1 MVSHFQ
7 VKPLY
12 QNNRMPGWHISFY
25 MNRVYYEA
33 DYLKDGQIVWK
44 NAPSNQIDET
54 QLIDYI
60 HELMLFHVY
69 E

>member
-1 MVSHFQ
+1 
-7 VKPLY
+7 
-12 QNNRMPGWHISFY
+12 

-44 NAPSNQIDET
+44 TAPSNQIDET